1 MNAVLQAAPRRAGV
15 STTRVA
21 PLVELR
27 QYRLKPGRRDALVA
41 LFEREFV
48 DTQEACGIELVGQFH
63 DLDDPDRFVWLRGYR
78 DPARRAD
85 ALAAFYGGPVWREHR
100 AAANATMLDSDDV
113 LALRPCRPAGG
124 FTLRSRAEAE
134 SSPRGGVLLA
144 HLLPLRDPDP
154 AAFLAFFER
163 AWVPLLWDASIG
175 VGASYVTDARP
186 NDFPALPQR
195 EGETVFVWFSR
206 HADRQRADEACAR
219 IEEAQDWSPA
229 FAAEHAAFLAREP
242 QRLFL
247 APTPRSRLRA

>member
-1 MNAVLQAAPRRAGV
+1 MNAVLQAAPLRAG
-15 STTRVA
+15 STTARVA
-21 PLVELR
+21 PLIELR
-27 QYRLKPGRRDALVA
+27 QYRLKPGRRDALVT

-48 DTQEACGIELVGQFH
+48 DTQEACGIELLGQFH

-78 DPARRAD
+78 DPARRA
-85 ALAAFYGGPVWREHR
+85 ATLAAFYGGPAWREHR

-124 FTLRSRAEAE
+124 FNPRSRAEVE
-134 SSPRGGVLLA
+134 SLPCGGVLLA

-154 AAFLAFFER
+154 TAFLAFFER

-175 VGASYVTDARP
+175 VGASYVSDARP

-195 EGETVFVWFSR
+195 EGETVFAWFSR
-206 HADRQRADEACAR
+206 HADQQRADEACAR
-219 IEEAQDWSPA
+219 IEEALDWSPA
-229 FAAEHAAFLAREP
+229 FAAEHADFLAGPAQCLR
-242 QRLFL
+242 L